1 MKFFYL
7 VLSVFIFA
15 GFILAD
21 DGAIFPQEFDAK
33 KTVKINTV
41 SGDCILQQ
49 GNPGRIVVD
58 CDFSVQPENAFTPEI
73 REKGNSLRI
82 KERWH
87 GSSSGKVVWTI
98 TVPPE
103 TEIEFSTASGELSI
117 AELKSDVKASTA
129 SGDII
134 IEDCSGEFDLN
145 TASGEIQIEGSKGEF
160 ELSTASGDIDVEK
173 TQGVFELSCASGDI
187 EAANI
192 LIEEESSFS
201 TASGDVEVLL
211 TKSSEYNLELSA
223 ASGDVVLDYKDNP
236 IKGTFEFIAKKRSGR
251 IVSPVDFD
259 NEEEFD
265 RGNDVYMKKSFTKGN
280 GSPKILLET
289 ASGRAEL
296 KWE

>member
-21 DGAIFPQEFDAK
+21 DGVIFPQEFDAK

-41 SGDCILQQ
+41 SGDCIIQQ
-49 GNPGRIVVD
+49 GSSGKIVVD
-58 CDFSVQPENAFTPEI
+58 LQYSVQPQDAFTPEI
-73 REKGNSLRI
+73 REKGNSLSI
-82 KERWH
+82 KEKWH
-87 GSSSGKVVWTI
+87 GSSSGEVVWTI

-145 TASGEIQIEGSKGEF
+145 TASGEIQVDDSKGEF

-173 TQGVFELSCASGDI
+173 TQGVFKLSCASGDI
-187 EAANI
+187 EASNI
-192 LIEEESSFS
+192 SIEEESSFS
-201 TASGDVEVLL
+201 TASGDVEVKLA
-211 TKSSEYNLELSA
+211 KSSEYDLELSA
-223 ASGDVVLDYKDNP
+223 ASGNVVLDYNGNP
-236 IKGTFEFIAKKRSGR
+236 IKGYFEFTAKKRSGK
-251 IVSPVDFD
+251 IVSSIDFD
-259 NEEEFD
+259 NEEEFN
-265 RGNDVYMKKSFTKGN
+265 RGNNVYIKKSFTKGSD
-280 GSPKILLET
+280 SPTILLET
-289 ASGRAEL
+289 ASGKAVL
-296 KWE
+296 N